1 MGCVTEFD
9 TNKTVMSNTAA
20 LLLTVIKI
28 TESQYTNYLKI
39 AHVIARFLP
48 RISDCDLLFWLLKGK
63 FLKQLYNYTTAG
75 FFSRL
80 LLVSSLV
87 LQHRNIV
94 LEKLLKY
101 LLIKFTL

>member
-1 MGCVTEFD
+1 MRCVTEF
-9 TNKTVMSNTAA
+9 VQ
-20 LLLTVIKI
+20 IKI
-28 TESQYTNYLKI
+28 TESQYTDYLKI

-63 FLKQLYNYTTAG
+63 FLKQLYNYTSG

-101 LLIKFTL
+101 PLIKFTL